1 MAQLVTN
8 IVGNICVGYGLYVI
22 LKLPLKVV
30 IISSSITAAAGVIG
44 ATILTKTI
52 ADRLHKAGLV

>member
-1 MAQLVTN
+1 
-8 IVGNICVGYGLYVI
+8 LYVI

-30 IISSSITAAAGVIG
+30 IVSSSITAAAGVIG